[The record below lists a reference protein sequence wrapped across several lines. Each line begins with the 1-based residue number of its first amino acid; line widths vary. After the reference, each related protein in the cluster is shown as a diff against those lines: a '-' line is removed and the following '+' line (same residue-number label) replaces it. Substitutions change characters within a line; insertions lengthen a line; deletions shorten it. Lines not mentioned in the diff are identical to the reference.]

1 MKSYLNKNDE
11 VVVTMDIPVVL
22 TVNEILENCE

>member
-1 MKSYLNKNDE
+1 MSNIDAHEKNGHF
-11 VVVTMDIPVVL
+11 MDIPIVL